1 VKKPRTAVHG
11 VKPVM
16 TNAQRRRATG
26 HFGNAAFVHHLGM
39 RITKLAAGEAVVS
52 MPIADALKQYQGLAH
67 GGALASLADTAAT
80 RAALMALPADSDVVT
95 IEFKMNYLSSL
106 RAGRAV
112 ARAKL
117 VRLGSRV
124 VVVDVSVASMPG
136 GKLASTGFVYHVAI
150 PGSSALEHRTIW
162 NPVRRRVMPV

>member
-1 VKKPRTAVHG
+1 MKKPRTAVDG

-16 TNAQRRRATG
+16 TSAQKRRAAG
-26 HFGNAAFVHHLGM
+26 NFSNAAFVHHLGM

-52 MPIADALKQYQGLAH
+52 MPIADTLKQYQGLAH

-80 RAALMALPADSDVVT
+80 MAALTALSADSDIVT
-95 IEFKMNYLSSL
+95 IEFKMNYLSAL

-112 ARAKL
+112 AHAKL

-124 VVVDVSVASMPG
+124 VVIDVSVTGMPG
-136 GKLASTGFVYHVAI
+136 GKLASTGLFTM
-150 PGSSALEHRTIW
+150 LRF
-162 NPVRRRVMPV
+162 PVPAP